1 MPQIAQY
8 THNTRKNHLQ
18 AGNAITD
25 YLSDYLYDKT
35 GIRVVFDQAQSKFRQ
50 VRLIADQRGAKVTLN
65 PKPFCFT
72 YDSKDVEK
80 KTTTGVTNYKYSNY
94 QLPENSIYSQF
105 NNNNNILEVMLA
117 NDFTVVSESGNEIRV
132 RHSSSNSDSSGVIN
146 VADNTYINYSSSF
159 DSSGKTCFSPSDIVC
174 KMQFDSD

>member
-18 AGNAITD
+18 VGNAITN
-25 YLSDYLYDKT
+25 YLSDYLYKKT

-50 VRLIADQRGAKVTLN
+50 PRLVADQRGAKVTLN

-72 YDSKDVEK
+72 YDSKVVEK

-105 NNNNNILEVMLA
+105 NNNNRILDVLLA
-117 NDFTVVSESGNEIRV
+117 NDFTEVSKSGNEIRV
-132 RHSSSNSDSSGVIN
+132 KHPSSNSDSSGVIN
-146 VADNTYINYSSSF
+146 VADNTYINFSSSF
-159 DSSGKTCFSPSDIVC
+159 DSSGKIRFTPSDIVC